1 MVRYE
6 CDSCH
11 ALKQANEV
19 WILGFAAENI
29 GAVTARREVT
39 IVPAWD
45 EAKAVDYLAVHF
57 CSDECRRK
65 YMADLFGEAPAQ
77 TEAVETVTV
86 ALARVAAVPEKYIVR
101 EFPGTKVETIVETE
115 RPRSKANSRRN
126 RNAA

>member
-11 ALKQANEV
+11 ALKRAGEV

-39 IVPAWD
+39 IVSAWD
-45 EAKAVDYLAVHF
+45 ETRAVDYLAVHF

-65 YMADLFGEAPAQ
+65 YMTHLFAEEPAQ
-77 TEAVETVTV
+77 KEVVETVTL
-86 ALARVAAVPEKYIVR
+86 APARVAAVSEKHIVR
-101 EFPGTKVETIVETE
+101 EFPGRKVETIVEPE
-115 RPRSKANSRRN
+115 RPRPNAKSRRK
-126 RNAA
+126 RKAA